1 MRNIK
6 FGLIFGSIS
15 IVIGI
20 SFSILY
26 YVNNRNDFFLT
37 MMIFALVI
45 WTGFSVIFGKRYD
58 NIK

>member
-6 FGLIFGSIS
+6 IGLIFGSIS

-20 SFSILY
+20 IFSILY
-26 YVNNRNDFFLT
+26 YVYNRNDVFLI
-37 MMIFALVI
+37 MMVFALVI
-45 WTGFSVIFGKRYD
+45 WTGFVFIFGKRYD

>member
-6 FGLIFGSIS
+6 IGLIFGSIS

-20 SFSILY
+20 IFSILY
-26 YVNNRNDFFLT
+26 YVYNQNDVFLIIMVFT
-37 MMIFALVI
+37 LVI
-45 WTGFSVIFGKRYD
+45 WTVFAVIFGKRYD